1 MAFNQGS
8 IQGQYRGA
16 AVTRANAT
24 SFIPEMWSSEVQRER
39 DLQFVVSRFVKMLSG
54 QFTKGDRLNIP
65 RISRAAVNVKLPET
79 PVNLQ
84 SRTDT
89 SFFVDIDR
97 YMESSFMIEDIV
109 NIQSSY
115 NLRSEYGREAGY
127 SLARDIDNYLLALR
141 AVIYGNVNQ
150 RVAALNGT
158 VGAALNYSSLLSAKL
173 QLDRAAVPDADRC
186 LIVSATGYNQLLAV
200 DKFINMDYSGAQ
212 ASVTTG
218 KVGTIFNI
226 PVIMSTNLVA
236 NSTTGYVNGSGA
248 TGAPTPGVASS
259 PYLPSQD
266 AFTALPTAW
275 TAVLNPA
282 GGTTY
287 TANTAPGGSEVHTAL
302 LCHKDWAVMAMQK
315 SPGVESSREALYL
328 ADALIYSQVY
338 GGRVYR
344 PDHAVVITHDGSI
357 PSVS

>member
-39 DLQFVVSRFVKMLSG
+39 DLSFVVSRYVKMLSG

-109 NIQSSY
+109 NIQASY
-115 NLRSEYGREAGY
+115 NLRAEYGREAGY
-127 SLARDIDNYLLALR
+127 ALGRDIDNYLLALR
-141 AVIYGNVNQ
+141 AVINANANQ
-150 RVAALNGT
+150 RIISRAGT
-158 VGAALNYSSLLSAKL
+158 VSEPLNYSAILTAKL
-173 QLDRAAVPDADRC
+173 ALDRAAVPDSERV

-200 DKFINMDYSGAQ
+200 DKFISMDYRSGAPVQ
-212 ASVTTG
+212 NG
-218 KVGTIFNI
+218 NVGTIFNI

-236 NSTTGYVNGSGA
+236 NSATGYVNGSGG
-248 TGAPTPGVASS
+248 TPAPTPGVASS

-266 AFTALPTAW
+266 AFTALDVAWNAGVLAGVTAD
-275 TAVLNPA
+275 
-282 GGTTY
+282 
-287 TANTAPGGSEVHTAL
+287 TAPGGSEVHTAL
-302 LCHKDWAVMAMQK
+302 LCQKDWAVMAMQK
-315 SPGVESSREALYL
+315 TPGVESSRETLML
-328 ADALIYSQVY
+328 GDALVYSQVY

-344 PDHAVVITHDGSI
+344 PDHAVVIHHDGTI
-357 PSVS
+357 PALA